1 LGVDSVPYQLD
12 ATVAAIRS
20 IAPSLF
26 RMTLHCPAIARSS
39 LPGNFVHIL
48 TSKTGEPFWRRAYS
62 VHDTDT
68 AAGVFEIVFK
78 VVGRGT
84 SSLSQM
90 KKGDMFNLLG
100 PLGNSFT
107 LPSKRNIVA
116 LVAGG
121 VGVPPLHFFAKTLLQ
136 NKKLPPRNILFYV
149 GMRTRREH
157 FGLPELRRMRV
168 NLFPA
173 TDDGSFGHGGFVTS
187 CFEEA
192 IQSNSLALDD
202 LKVYTCGPEEMLK
215 EMARLSAK
223 YNIPCEASL
232 EMAMPCGIGACMGCV
247 VKVKATQDRESFD
260 FKRVCKD
267 GPVFPLKEIIWQ
279 D

>member
-1 LGVDSVPYQLD
+1 MPYQLD

-39 LPGNFVHIL
+39 HPGNFVHIL
-48 TSKTGEPFWRRAYS
+48 TSKAGEPFWRRAYS

-68 AAGVFEIVFK
+68 AAGIFEIIFK

-84 SSLSQM
+84 SSLSRM
-90 KKGDMFNLLG
+90 KRGNMLNLLG

-116 LVAGG
+116 LISGG
-121 VGVPPLHFFAKTLLQ
+121 VGVPPLHFLAKHLIRKE
-136 NKKLPPRNILFYV
+136 NLPPGNILFFV
-149 GMRTRREH
+149 GARTKAEH
-157 FGLPELRRMRV
+157 FCLSEMRK
-168 NLFPA
+168 LKLKSFPA
-173 TDDGSFGHGGFVTS
+173 TDDGSFGHRGFVTS

-192 IQSNSLALDD
+192 MQSTSLPLDD

-215 EMARLSAK
+215 EMAKLSAK

-232 EMAMPCGIGACMGCV
+232 ETAMPCGIGACMGCA
-247 VKVKATQDRESFD
+247 VKVKGTQDRESFD

-267 GPVFPLKEIIWQ
+267 GPVFPLEKIIWH